1 MVCITTKDILAR
13 CGCPRWSHS
22 HEEDADNDIPEKF
35 SADDSDGSGA
45 AEPKVDIMYQDTL
58 DAFCRLT
65 SEIVKNGGAVQLGA
79 LG

>member
-13 CGCPRWSHS
+13 CGRPRWSHS
-22 HEEDADNDIPEKF
+22 DEEDAGNDIPEKL

-45 AEPKVDIMYQDTL
+45 AEPKVDKYQDTL
-58 DAFCRLT
+58 DAFCRLA
-65 SEIVKNGGAVQLGA
+65 SETVKNGGAVQLGA